1 MTSKSSKLFMI
12 RCFKLLA
19 NFTEMSDAMKSGI
32 LNHYGHMP
40 EPEAD
45 YWNLPNG
52 PAWGWWILSILPLD
66 SQLQIQVLSLTSLK
80 RRLEI
85 ILRILNC
92 IFRTRKEHQN
102 RTTAERR
109 KPDTYTSPEQQP
121 QQQQPS
127 VNNRNQ

>member
-1 MTSKSSKLFMI
+1 MGLHDQVFQIAGKW
-12 RCFKLLA
+12 
-19 NFTEMSDAMKSGI
+19 FTEMSDSMKSGI

-92 IFRTRKEHQN
+92 IFRRRKEHQEA
-102 RTTAERR
+102 AE
-109 KPDTYTSPEQQP
+109 PENNI
-121 QQQQPS
+121 PS
-127 VNNRNQ
+127 GHNNARVE